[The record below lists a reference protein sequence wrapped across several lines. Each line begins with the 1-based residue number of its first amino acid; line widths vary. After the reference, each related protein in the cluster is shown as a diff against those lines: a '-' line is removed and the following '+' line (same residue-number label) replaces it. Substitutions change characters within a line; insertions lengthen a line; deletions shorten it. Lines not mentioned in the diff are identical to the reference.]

1 MSIFIFR
8 RDLRLADNLGLLEL
22 QKKTK
27 DIIPIFVFTPEQ
39 ITSKNKFKSNNAIQF
54 MIESLL
60 DLKQELKKRG
70 SDLLFFQGDNLT
82 ILKRIHKTIGL
93 EHIGFNMD
101 YTPYARKRD
110 ESILKWAKS
119 QGIECHITEDY
130 LLSPEIGVLNKSDG
144 APYTVFT
151 PFKNNGLK
159 LDVPRPKGNAIKSL
173 GKGNIIS
180 SFISMCK
187 PEGLPKHPINENILV
202 RGGRTNGLAK
212 LQGVKKMGSYD
223 KTRNIPSIQTTELSA
238 YIKFGNVSI
247 REVYHKFKSLHGLQ
261 SGLISQLFWREF
273 YFYIAYY
280 FPRVLQGKALV
291 DKYDKVKWIKNQ
303 GHLEKWQTGM
313 TGYPIVDAGMRQ
325 LNETGYMHNRLRLIT
340 SNFLNRMLGM
350 DWREG
355 ELYYAQQLT
364 DYDPSV
370 NNGNWQWTASVGVD
384 TKPYFQRLFNPWLQ
398 SEKFDKDA
406 EYIKKWIPELKN
418 IPAEHLHKWDE
429 YHSKYPKVNYPKPV
443 VEYKKARERSANMY
457 RAAM

>member
-8 RDLRLADNLGLLEL
+8 RDLRLTDNNGFFEL
-22 QKKTK
+22 QKHTS
-27 DIIPIFVFTPEQ
+27 DIIPVFIFTPEQ
-39 ITSKNKFKSNNAIQF
+39 VTDKNKFKSNNAIQF

-60 DLKQELKKRG
+60 DLQKEFKKRK
-70 SDLLFFQGDNLT
+70 SDMLFYQGDNLT
-82 ILKRIHKTIGL
+82 ILKKMHKAVGL
-93 EHIGFNMD
+93 QHIGFNRD

-110 ESILKWAKS
+110 DQIEKWAKS
-119 QGIECHITEDY
+119 EGIECHITEDY
-130 LLSPEIGVLNKSDG
+130 LLSSEIGVLNKSNGD
-144 APYTVFT
+144 PYTVFT
-151 PFKNNGLK
+151 PFKNNGLS
-159 LDVPRPKGNAIKSL
+159 LNVPRPRGNPIRSIADKS
-173 GKGNIIS
+173 IVT
-180 SFISMCK
+180 SFSNMTK
-187 PEGLPKHPINENILV
+187 PQGILEHELNENILV
-202 RGGRTNGLAK
+202 RGGRTNALVK
-212 LQGVKKMGSYD
+212 LQAVKKQSKYD
-223 KTRNIPSIQTTELSA
+223 QTRNTPSIQTTELSA

-247 REVYHKFKSLHGLQ
+247 REVFHKFKTLHGLQ

-280 FPRVLQGKALV
+280 FPKVLQGKALV
-291 DKYDKVKWIKNQ
+291 DKYDKVKWRKNAKE
-303 GHLEKWQTGM
+303 LEMWKNGM

-325 LNETGYMHNRLRLIT
+325 LNTTGYMHNRLRLIT

-398 SEKFDKDA
+398 SEKFDKNA

-418 IPAEHLHKWDE
+418 VPADHIHHWDE
-429 YHSKYPKVNYPKPV
+429 HYTKYSKIDYPKPIV
-443 VEYKKARERSANMY
+443 DYKKARERSVQMY

>member
-8 RDLRLADNLGLLEL
+8 RDLRLYDNLGMLEL
-22 QKKTK
+22 QKHTK
-27 DIIPIFVFTPEQ
+27 EIVPIFIFTPEQ

-54 MIESLL
+54 MIESLKE
-60 DLKQELKKRG
+60 LKQEFKKRNG
-70 SDLLFFQGDNLT
+70 DMLFFQGDNLT

-93 EHIGFNMD
+93 KHIGFNRD

-110 ESILKWAKS
+110 EEIEKWAKS

-130 LLSPEIGVLNKSDG
+130 LLSSIGELNKTDG
-144 APYTVFT
+144 NPYTVFT
-151 PFKNNGLK
+151 PFKNNGLSYT
-159 LDVPRPKGNAIKSL
+159 VPKPRGNAIKSIAPL
-173 GKGNIIS
+173 PTIS
-180 SFISMCK
+180 SFASMCK
-187 PEGLPKHPINENILV
+187 PEGIPAYSENESILV
-202 RGGRTNGLAK
+202 RGGRTKGLAK
-212 LQGVKKMGSYD
+212 LQGIKKMGKYD
-223 KTRNIPSIQTTELSA
+223 QTRNTPSIQTTELSA
-238 YIKFGNVSI
+238 YIKFGNLSI
-247 REVYHKFKSLHGLQ
+247 REVYHKIKTIHGLQ

-280 FPRVLQGKALV
+280 FPHVLQGKALV
-291 DKYDKVKWIKNQ
+291 DKYDKVKWVKNVAQ
-303 GHLEKWQTGM
+303 LEKWKKGI

-325 LNETGYMHNRLRLIT
+325 LNQTGYMHNRLRLIT

-406 EYIKKWIPELKN
+406 EYIKRWIPELKN
-418 IPAEHLHKWDE
+418 IQADHLHHWDE
-429 YHSKYPKVNYPKPV
+429 HYNKYSKVNYPSPMV
-443 VEYKKARERSANMY
+443 DYKKARERSVQMY
-457 RAAM
+457 RAVL

>member
-8 RDLRLADNLGLLEL
+8 RDLRIADNVGLLEL
-22 QKKTK
+22 QKHTK
-27 DIIPIFVFTPEQ
+27 EFVPIFIFTPEQ
-39 ITSKNKFKSNNAIQF
+39 ITTKNKYRSENAIQF

-60 DLKQELKKRG
+60 ELQQEFKKRG
-70 SDLLFFQGDNLT
+70 GDMLFFQGDNLS

-93 EHIGFNMD
+93 EHIGFNRD

-110 ESILKWAKS
+110 EMIEKWAEKE
-119 QGIECHITEDY
+119 GIQCHITDDY
-130 LLSPEIGVLNKSDG
+130 LLSPTIGVLNKSDG
-144 APYTVFT
+144 NPYTVFT

-159 LDVPRPKGNAIKSL
+159 LSVPKPRGNAIKSIPS
-173 GKGNIIS
+173 KSTIQ
-180 SFISMCK
+180 SFTTMCK
-187 PEGLPKHPINENILV
+187 PEGIPSYSINDNKLV
-202 RGGRTNGLAK
+202 RGGRTQGLVK
-212 LQGVKKMGSYD
+212 LQGIKKMGKYNQ
-223 KTRNIPSIQTTELSA
+223 TRNNPSIQTTELSA
-238 YIKFGNVSI
+238 YIKFGNLSI
-247 REVYHKFKSLHGLQ
+247 REVYHKIKGLHGLE

-280 FPRVLQGKALV
+280 FPHVLKGDALV
-291 DKYDKVKWIKNQ
+291 DKYDKVKWIKNPSE
-303 GHLEKWQTGM
+303 LEKWKKGI

-325 LNETGYMHNRLRLIT
+325 MNETGYMHNRLRLIT

-355 ELYYAQQLT
+355 EMYFAQLLT

-406 EYIKKWIPELKN
+406 IYIKKWIPELKN
-418 IPAEHLHKWDE
+418 IPPEHLHHWDE
-429 YHSKYPKVNYPKPV
+429 HYMKYPKLNYPKPV
-443 VEYKKARERSANMY
+443 VDYKKARERSVNMY
-457 RAAM
+457 RAVL